1 MSSLAVPTRKEAK
14 IVTGNLN
21 DWITSARASTP
32 GTCHAFAMLAMHLPT
47 DVMDQADANFAIDV
61 ILRRHGGMLG
71 MIDLT
76 DGQEFSWGRF
86 LMGRQ
91 WGMEILDFG
100 VRSFHVGRD
109 LNGYVYLEN

>member
-1 MSSLAVPTRKEAK
+1 M
-14 IVTGNLN
+14 TGNLN

-32 GTCHAFAMLAMHLPT
+32 GTCHVFAMLAMHLPT

-91 WGMEILDFG
+91 L
-100 VRSFHVGRD
+100 RSFGGGPV
-109 LNGYVYLEN
+109 